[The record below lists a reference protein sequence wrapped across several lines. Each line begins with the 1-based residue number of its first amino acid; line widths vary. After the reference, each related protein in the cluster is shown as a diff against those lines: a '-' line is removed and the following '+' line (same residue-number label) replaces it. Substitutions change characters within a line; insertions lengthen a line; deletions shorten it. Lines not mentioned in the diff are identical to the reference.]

1 MGCFSLRLI
10 LIVFLPLLI
19 LLLLLN
25 VVTVSFSE
33 LGLSQTAAII
43 LLIATMVGSMINI
56 PISTRQIEYEEPQ
69 PFLARY
75 FFYVPPRVTNQTI
88 AVNLGG
94 AIIPTGFAIYLM
106 PRSPLLPT
114 LIATVAVIVVAR
126 ILARPVSGMG
136 IVMPAFVSPLISAGL
151 ALLLARSH
159 PAPVAY
165 ISGTLGT
172 LIGADLLN
180 WPSYKKLGAHIVSI
194 GGAGVIDGVFNSG
207 ILAVLISSI

>member
-1 MGCFSLRLI
+1 MGCLSLRLI
-10 LIVFLPLLI
+10 LIIVLPILV

-33 LGLSQTAAII
+33 LGLSQTAAVF
-43 LLIATMVGSMINI
+43 LLVATVVGSMINI
-56 PISTRQIEYEEPQ
+56 PISSRQIEYEQPQ
-69 PFLARY
+69 PFLNRY
-75 FFYVPPRVTNQTI
+75 FFYLPPKVATQVI
-88 AVNLGG
+88 AINLGG
-94 AIIPTGFAIYLM
+94 AIIPTGFALYLM
-106 PRSPLLPT
+106 PRAPLVPT
-114 LIATVAVIVVAR
+114 LFTTLAVLIVAR
-126 ILARPVSGMG
+126 IVARPVSGMG
-136 IVMPAFVSPLISAGL
+136 IVMPAFISPLISAGM

-180 WPSYKKLGAHIVSI
+180 WPSYKKLGAHIISI
-194 GGAGVIDGVFNSG
+194 GGAGVFDGVFLSG